1 MTDTHLF
8 LNANDK
14 NMEIIQSNLQA
25 KDGADQNNLSEQET

>member
-25 KDGADQNNLSEQET
+25 KDGADQNNLSEQEA